1 MDTVV
6 VNLPKTKTRLKMDIL
21 FAYVNHA
28 RISYSNQPVLSN
40 EGKDSCSWK
49 QQELLI
55 MFEPMTDR

>member
-1 MDTVV
+1 MDTIVF
-6 VNLPKTKTRLKMDIL
+6 NFPKTKTRLKMDIL

-49 QQELLI
+49 QRELLI
-55 MFEPMTDR
+55 